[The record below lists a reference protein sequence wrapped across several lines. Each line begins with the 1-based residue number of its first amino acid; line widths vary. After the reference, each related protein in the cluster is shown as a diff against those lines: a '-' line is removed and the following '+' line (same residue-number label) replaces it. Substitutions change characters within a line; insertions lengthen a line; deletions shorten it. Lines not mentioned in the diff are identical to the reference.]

1 MRTIILLVSCCLVAC
16 GAFAQNAPT
25 VNVLPL
31 PAEVQAGSGEF
42 PIAGVLEVNTTGAK
56 DARLDRAIERFQHSL
71 AEQMAIAAVAQ
82 KSGPKVAGMTVHI
95 DHAAKDP
102 QEYGEDESYT
112 LEVTPS
118 AVNLSAPTTLG
129 AMHGLQTL
137 LQLVK
142 AGPNAFAVPA
152 VTIHDTPRYAWRGLM
167 LDSCRHWMP
176 VEVVK
181 RNLDAMEAVKFN
193 VLHWH
198 LSEYQGFRVESKVFP
213 KLQEM
218 GSDGLYYTQE
228 QIRDVV
234 AYARDRGI
242 RVVPE
247 FDMPGHAT
255 AWFVGYPELASAPG
269 PYKIERDF
277 GVFDPA
283 MDPTK
288 DSVYKFLDKFIGE
301 IAKLFPDAYWHI
313 GGDEVNGKQWD
324 ANPQIQAF
332 MKAHNLAD
340 NAALQAYFNQR
351 LQKIVSGHG
360 KKMVGWDEIFNPA
373 LPKTIVVQSW
383 RGDKTLAATARAGY
397 DSLLSHG
404 YYLDM
409 VYPASQYY
417 LVDPLVGDAANLTA
431 EEQKHILGGEACMW
445 AELVDPEN
453 VDERIWPNAAAV
465 AERLWS
471 PQNVRDVASLY
482 RRIPVVKQRLD
493 YIGTKD
499 EKNYMPM
506 LERMAG
512 NGNAQALRVLAD
524 VVEPVKEYT
533 RVSTEGKYNVFT
545 PLNRLPDAAHP
556 ESSVARRFG
565 AMVDR
570 IIAGTAS
577 PEDRGTVRMLLT
589 TWRDND
595 ARLASTIQNSALL
608 KDDRPVSKNLAI
620 VGTIG
625 LQALDYVEG
634 NGIPVPNWKQE
645 QVTFLKQAAQPQAE
659 LLLKVA
665 EPVQRLVEAVK

>member
-1 MRTIILLVSCCLVAC
+1 ML
-16 GAFAQNAPT
+16 AQNAPQ
-25 VNVLPL
+25 VSVLPL

-42 PIAGVLEVNTTGAK
+42 RISGVLEVKTTGAK
-56 DARLDRAIERFQHSL
+56 DARLDRAVERFQHSL
-71 AEQMAIAAVAQ
+71 AEQMAIAAVGQ
-82 KSGPKVAGMTVHI
+82 KAGPKTPGMTVRI

-112 LEVTPS
+112 LEVTPT
-118 AVNLSAPTTLG
+118 AINLNAPNTLG

-137 LQLVK
+137 LQMVK
-142 AGPNAFAVPA
+142 AGPNGFAAPA
-152 VTIHDTPRYAWRGLM
+152 VTIHDNPRYAWRGLM

-181 RNLDAMEAVKFN
+181 RNLDAMEVVKLN

-198 LSEYQGFRVESKVFP
+198 LSEYQGFRIESKAFP

-218 GSDGLYYTQE
+218 GSDGLYYTQD
-228 QIRDVV
+228 QVRDVV

-269 PYKIERDF
+269 PYQIERGF

-288 DSVYKFLDKFIGE
+288 DQVYKFLDKFIGD
-301 IAKLFPDAYWHI
+301 ISKLFPDAYWHI

-324 ANPQIQAF
+324 ANPKIQAF

-351 LQKIVSGHG
+351 LGKIVSKHG

-383 RGDKTLAATARAGY
+383 RGGKTLAATARAGY

-409 VYPASQYY
+409 LYPASQYY
-417 LVDPLVGDAANLTA
+417 LADPLDGDAATLTP

-445 AELVDPEN
+445 SELVDPEN

-465 AERLWS
+465 AERFWS
-471 PQNVRDVASLY
+471 PQQARDVASMY

-493 YIGTKD
+493 YVGTKD
-499 EKNYMPM
+499 EKNYKPM

-512 NGNAQALRVLAD
+512 NGDAPALRVLAD
-524 VVEPVKEYT
+524 VVEPVKEYSRFAGDDT
-533 RVSTEGKYNVFT
+533 RYNAFS

-570 IIAGTAS
+570 IIAGTAT
-577 PEDRGTVRMLLT
+577 PEDNGTVRMLLT

-595 ARLASTIQNSALL
+595 ARLAPTLQNSALL
-608 KDDRPVSKNLAI
+608 REDGPLSKTLSS

-625 LQALDYVEG
+625 LQALDYLQG
-634 NGIPVPNWKQE
+634 NGVAAPSWKQE
-645 QVTFLKQAAQPQAE
+645 QETFLKQAAQPQAE